1 MTTPSKNEIEK
12 EALRNFMQHQVK
24 GYEGI
29 EDILPEKHE
38 LKEGGFLDSAKQSL
52 MCSKTEQKVY
62 DDYLDNV
69 VNDPEQRVHSNLALS
84 EILNDIKNHL
94 GVALCAES
102 GHGKSFT
109 AFSLVKE
116 AMKDK
121 DLTVI
126 VLSPS
131 TIWRRNF
138 GAIKFCKVGTQVFNP
153 IVPIDETNLESVPW
167 LRNTIHVNLDK
178 KWTYVKSQWFEN
190 LVTSKQ
196 HLLFEIKFLNARR
209 IKAFESVV
217 IQLIYHYQENAIETD
232 PNYKHHFLV
241 ILEESQNSFGTYSMN
256 SDDSLDLFTVFTQAR
271 SDANLHFICIG
282 QRLNDV
288 STKVV
293 ERLRL
298 MIGLTLGE
306 NSLRKIK
313 SQLPEHLKNRV
324 QELPQRHW
332 IYLDG
337 KSNPEIVI
345 PEYRKEGDPVQLF
358 PIEDFEQSA
367 FLQDAKFCLKVNGSE
382 IPVNT
387 VISRLVGKN
396 ES

>member
-1 MTTPSKNEIEK
+1 MATPSKSEIEK
-12 EALRNFMQHQVK
+12 EALRNFMQHQAK

-29 EDILPEKHE
+29 EDTLPEKHE

-69 VNDPEQRVHSNLALS
+69 VNDPEQRVHSDLALS
-84 EILNDIKNHL
+84 EILADIKQHL
-94 GVALCAES
+94 GIVLCAES

-109 AFSLVKE
+109 AFSMVKQ
-116 AMKDK
+116 AMLDK

-131 TIWRRNF
+131 TIWKRNF
-138 GAIKFCKVGTQVFNP
+138 GFINYVKVGTSVFNP
-153 IVPIDETNLESVPW
+153 IVANDDIAVESVPF
-167 LRNTIHVNLDK
+167 LRDTVHINLDK
-178 KWTYVKSQWFEN
+178 KWSYAKSEWLEN
-190 LVTSKQ
+190 SLTSNQ
-196 HLLFEIKFLNARR
+196 HLLFEIKYLNGRR

-217 IQLIYHYQENAIETD
+217 LQTIYKFQEMEIERN
-232 PNYKHHFLV
+232 PNYQHHYLIV
-241 ILEESQNSFGTYSMN
+241 LEEIQNSFGTYSMN
-256 SDDSLDLFTVFTQAR
+256 SDDSLDLMTIFTQSR
-271 SDANLHFICIG
+271 SDANIHYIGIG
-282 QRLNDV
+282 QRLNDI
-288 STKVV
+288 STKVI
-293 ERLRL
+293 ERLRP
-298 MIGLTLGE
+298 MVGLTLGE

-313 SQLPEHLKNRV
+313 SQLPEHLKDRI

-358 PIEDFEQSA
+358 PEVEQPS
-367 FLQDAKFCLKVNGSE
+367 FLRVAECFLRVNGDDV
-382 IPVNT
+382 PVKVPISM
-387 VISRLVGKN
+387 VIQK
-396 ES
+396 